1 MKRLFLLLICAACI
15 ITLCACRDKI
25 TPEADNNPAKENN
38 PSITEGVTPSPTGTP
53 TTEGVTPSPTGT
65 PTDEPEP
72 KSAFSEAIAYVRA
85 NATTDKAEQVGTIPV
100 VDDMNWLFGKLLGI
114 GRDFSIIE
122 GSDGGETSIV
132 AMLHAVSAPA
142 IRKMSEDM
150 YYLMFKD
157 KSGNVFYQF
166 LSEQNGLSFLVG
178 YGVML
183 TGAPKKY
190 EDFQKI
196 EKGSTLSDVLKIDDV
211 ARAYYHLYCEIGTPS
226 EGTIEIRK
234 ESSRNPY
241 HTVHY
246 LQDGL
251 LIYYYEAINES
262 GDLVITDIYFS
273 ADYKK
278 QDSHGREIDYRI
290 NELDYP
296 RR

>member
-1 MKRLFLLLICAACI
+1 MKRFLFSLLWAVCVVS
-15 ITLCACRDKI
+15 LCACGDRFVPEKEHNQTENETSLKI
-25 TPEADNNPAKENN
+25 EE
-38 PSITEGVTPSPTGTP
+38 VTPSPSSNTP
-53 TTEGVTPSPTGT
+53 TS
-65 PTDEPEP
+65 EP
-72 KSAFSEAIAYVRA
+72 KRKDAFSEAIDFVRKTA
-85 NATTDKAEQVGTIPV
+85 KTDKAERFAVIPV
-100 VDDMNWLFGKLLGI
+100 IDDKNWLFGELLGI
-114 GRDFSIIE
+114 ARDFSVIE
-122 GSDGGETSIV
+122 GSDGGDTSIV
-132 AMLHAVSAPA
+132 AMLRAVSAPA

-157 KSGNVFYQF
+157 KSGNVVYQF

-196 EKGSTLSDVLKIDDV
+196 EKGSTLSDVRKIDDV
-211 ARAYYHLYCEIGTPS
+211 AAAYYHLYCELGTPS

-251 LIYYYEAINES
+251 LIYYYEAINEA
-262 GDLVITDIYFS
+262 GELIVTDIYYS
-273 ADYKK
+273 TDYLK
-278 QDSHGREIDYRI
+278 QDSHGREIDYHI

-296 RR
+296 NK

>member
-1 MKRLFLLLICAACI
+1 MLIAICSF
-15 ITLCACRDKI
+15 CACGKQNVPDADKTPAKNESSSITNTATPSSSI
-25 TPEADNNPAKENN
+25 TP
-38 PSITEGVTPSPTGTP
+38 TG
-53 TTEGVTPSPTGT
+53 
-65 PTDEPEP
+65 DPE
-72 KSAFSEAIAYVRA
+72 KKTAFSEAIDFVRT
-85 NATTDKAEQVGTIPV
+85 NAKTDAAERVGVIPV
-100 VDDMNWLFGKLLGI
+100 IDDENWLFGKLLGI
-114 GRDFSIIE
+114 ARDFSVIE
-122 GSDGGETSIV
+122 GCDGGETSIV
-132 AMLHAVSAPA
+132 AMLRAVSAPA

-196 EKGSTLSDVLKIDDV
+196 EKGSTLSDVRKIDDV
-211 ARAYYHLYCEIGTPS
+211 AAAYYHLYCELGTPS
-226 EGTIEIRK
+226 EESIAIRK

-251 LIYYYEAINES
+251 LIYYYEAINEA
-262 GDLVITDIYFS
+262 GELIVTDIYYS
-273 ADYKK
+273 TDYLK
-278 QDSHGREIDYRI
+278 QDSHGREIDYHI

-296 RR
+296 NK

>member
-15 ITLCACRDKI
+15 ISLCACGDKI

-38 PSITEGVTPSPTGTP
+38 PSITEGVTS
-53 TTEGVTPSPTGT
+53 SPTGT

-114 GRDFSIIE
+114 ARDFSVIE
-122 GSDGGETSIV
+122 GCDGGETSII
-132 AMLHAVSAPA
+132 AMLRAVSAPA

-196 EKGSTLSDVLKIDDV
+196 EKGL
-211 ARAYYHLYCEIGTPS
+211 P
-226 EGTIEIRK
+226 
-234 ESSRNPY
+234 
-241 HTVHY
+241 
-246 LQDGL
+246 
-251 LIYYYEAINES
+251 
-262 GDLVITDIYFS
+262 
-273 ADYKK
+273 
-278 QDSHGREIDYRI
+278 
-290 NELDYP
+290 
-296 RR
+296 